1 MKDDR
6 RGHADKQLSKG
17 LLVLDGVQPAPKI
30 EQYADCG
37 SNFKVSLFLAAA
49 SGSAPCTSPQRSPES
64 GRTFLWRDHSFAP
77 APMLNAPSKIALCF
91 MIAIFQQLVWWLPMA
106 MDILSHYCAVRT
118 IDFTLAVNGGEEA
131 QIVCGVTSL
140 LVKVNWSLMSPVID
154 LK

>member
-49 SGSAPCTSPQRSPES
+49 SGSAPCTSPKRSPES

-106 MDILSHYCAVRT
+106 MDILSHYCAV
-118 IDFTLAVNGGEEA
+118 
-131 QIVCGVTSL
+131 
-140 LVKVNWSLMSPVID
+140 
-154 LK
+154 